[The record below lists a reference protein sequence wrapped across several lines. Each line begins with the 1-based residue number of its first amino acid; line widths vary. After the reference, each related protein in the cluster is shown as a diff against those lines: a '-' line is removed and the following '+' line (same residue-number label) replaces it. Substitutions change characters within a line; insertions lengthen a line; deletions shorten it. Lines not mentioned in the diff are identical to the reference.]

1 MLLYAII
8 IVKKIKKSEWFS
20 YVDEILVDLNFEWK
34 VKDEEIIKFDR
45 VKNILKEIF
54 SIFNFNNNE

>member
-1 MLLYAII
+1 LH
-8 IVKKIKKSEWFS
+8 KKESELS
-20 YVDEILVDLNFEWK
+20 PYVDEIEILVDLNFESK